1 MQVVSKLLN
10 YTKNNVH
17 YGVFFMEPVDPEREN
32 IPSYKKLI
40 QTPMDLGTI
49 LNRVYLDYYKNCHQ
63 FWVDL
68 GLVFKNC
75 RKFNKDP
82 TVDIRTLCDTLREVA
97 KELYKQW
104 YAQSLEKYERYM
116 KEYQER
122 GPPQHEIVAKT
133 DDHDVVRRQ
142 TELEWKTK
150 ENELNSII
158 KQFQSYQSQNNMDP
172 HSTNSQEFKIQM
184 AQFFHNNPML
194 FNNKFNLEEVTNYTK
209 NMVFEKNAPLSSGGS
224 MNQPPGPSTSGP
236 KLFPAMPTSGSTQ
249 LPGGQP
255 TPTQKTMMPM
265 SKPSGPPSGN
275 GPSMQDPSKPTQEM
289 VKTSEIKD
297 PNQKMEPALSL
308 AEIELYNPGPYHFEW
323 LRDEKAEIAVEDEPQ
338 LFFTEEEL
346 KEIDLNKEID
356 KLFLVKWKNLSYL
369 DSTWEHESIIAS
381 PQKINDYRY
390 YNRAPNKEERSSI
403 LNQVNRHKTYL
414 DILNNP
420 KKRAKCSNAY
430 LYELKNRLYHYDVG
444 HHKKPFHYTQNNQP
458 IYKGRKLLR
467 SYQLESLNWLIS
479 AWYEGRNVILADEMG
494 LGKTIQ
500 SMAFLNHLGTFEGV
514 RGPFLVIAPLSTL
527 EHWKRTAEEWTNM
540 NSILYYDTNSIDG
553 RASCRAYEWF
563 YIDISTKG
571 SILQTAE
578 LYKFQVVITSFEVFL
593 QDLNNVFINIPIQ
606 FIVVDEAHRLKN
618 QNAKILTS
626 LKRLPCKRILLLTGT
641 PIQNNTEELW
651 SLLNYIEPDKFYS
664 LQVFMSEFGDLSN
677 VDQLEKL
684 HRVLRPYLLRRRKEE
699 VESSIPPLQETIIDI
714 EMTTLQ
720 KTIYKALYDKNK
732 SLLTKGITMSN
743 FNTSLN
749 NLEMQLR
756 KACNH
761 PFLIKEIEA
770 ELTKDCKTFEE
781 REQKMIEC
789 SGKMILLDKLLPKMR
804 NEGKKVLIFSQ
815 FTQMLLL
822 LEDYLRFRGY
832 KFEKID
838 GGIKAKER
846 QNAIDRFNDP
856 SKKRDVFL
864 LSTKAGGLGIN
875 LTSANCVVI
884 YDSDWNPQN
893 DVQATARAHRIG
905 QQSEVQCYRL
915 VTAKTYEATMFERAS
930 KKLGL
935 DQAIFLG
942 GNFKST
948 GASGDD
954 KDEKKMNKQE
964 METLLK
970 KGILGFIND
979 DDTGAKQFEEKD
991 IDDILEKNTRIAKYS
1006 LINGTYTFS
1015 KSSFV
1020 SEKTTEN
1027 VNLEDPDFWEKVLK
1041 NTESATMSL
1050 LNSLNNNKEL
1060 LTNYEERLAFLLKLN
1075 DAVATLIE
1083 QKLNIAGYN
1092 GEDEKNLIEILT
1104 KISSMKVFNKGIRD
1118 LANQWLN
1125 EVSRPNRRF
1134 KKTLESELRHIAV
1147 SGQTTGPTPREGRA
1161 TRKRDAD
1168 KKDDSDGERIFG
1180 GDDDEGE
1187 VEVQDDMPLF
1197 EEDDDDDDP
1206 SKRKM
1211 SNKSKGKLSFKYAL
1225 YLNVLCITTEE
1236 FLRKLCVYC
1245 ERPKCTIFCQG
1256 FCKRSF
1262 HQECKNKIEEG
1273 NNNIFP
1279 LTTYLHV
1286 CCLQARSVDLK
1297 IMILISMSMSLAWMM
1312 KN

>member
-1 MQVVSKLLN
+1 MQVISKLLN
-10 YTKNNVH
+10 FTKNNVH
-17 YGVFFMEPVDPEREN
+17 YGVFFMEPVDPDRDG
-32 IPSYKKLI
+32 IPNYKKI
-40 QTPMDLGTI
+40 IPTPMDLGTM
-49 LNRVYLDYYKNCHQ
+49 LNRIYLDYYRDCHQ
-63 FWVDL
+63 FWIDL

-82 TVDIRTLCDTLREVA
+82 SVDIRILCDTLREIA

-104 YAQSLEKYERYM
+104 HSQSLEKYQKLM
-116 KEYQER
+116 KEYQEASQKQR
-122 GPPQHEIVAKT
+122 ESEEPEKT
-133 DDHDVVRRQ
+133 DEQDQIRRKA
-142 TELEWKTK
+142 ELEWKTK
-150 ENELNSII
+150 ENELNNILA
-158 KQFQSYQSQNNMDP
+158 QFQLYQKQNTSTSQ
-172 HSTNSQEFKIQM
+172 SANSQELKMQM
-184 AQFFHNNPML
+184 SQFFHDNPMY
-194 FNNKFNLEEVTNYTK
+194 FNTKLNLEELTDYTK
-209 NMVFEKNAPLSSGGS
+209 NLPIDPTLQSGLINPPL
-224 MNQPPGPSTSGP
+224 
-236 KLFPAMPTSGSTQ
+236 
-249 LPGGQP
+249 
-255 TPTQKTMMPM
+255 PTQKV
-265 SKPSGPPSGN
+265 
-275 GPSMQDPSKPTQEM
+275 DE
-289 VKTSEIKD
+289 
-297 PNQKMEPALSL
+297 NQKMDICPPQGNMQPSTEGLKPPLMQPLDKKEPEPIFENTLTL
-308 AEIELYNPGPYHFEW
+308 PEIEQFNPGPYHFEW
-323 LRDEKAEIAVEDEPQ
+323 LRDEKAEISVEEEP
-338 LFFTEEEL
+338 LGYLTEEEL
-346 KEIDLNKEID
+346 NEIDLTKEVD
-356 KLFLVKWKNLSYL
+356 RLFLVKWKNLSYL
-369 DSTWEHESIIAS
+369 DSTWEHESVIAC

-390 YNRAPNKEERSSI
+390 FNRAPNKEDRTSI

-414 DILNNP
+414 DILTNP

-430 LYELKNRLYHYDVG
+430 LNDLRNKLYHYDAG
-444 HHKKPFHYTQNNQP
+444 HSKKPFQYTANNQP

-467 SYQLESLNWLIS
+467 SYQLESLNWMIQ
-479 AWYEGRNVILADEMG
+479 AWYENRNVILADEMG

-500 SMAFLNHLGTFEGV
+500 STAFLNHLATFEGV
-514 RGPFLVIAPLSTL
+514 RGPFLIIAPLSTL

-540 NSILYYDTNSIDG
+540 NSILYYDVNSIDG

-563 YIDISTKG
+563 YVDISTKG

-578 LYKFQVVITSFEVFL
+578 LYKFQVCITSFEVFL
-593 QDLNNVFINIPIQ
+593 QDLNNVFINIPFQ

-618 QNAKILTS
+618 QNAKILSS

-641 PIQNNTEELW
+641 PVQNNTEELW
-651 SLLNYIEPDKFYS
+651 SLLNYIEGEKFHS
-664 LQVFMSEFGDLSN
+664 LPAFMAEFGDLSN

-684 HRVLRPYLLRRRKEE
+684 HRVLKPYLLRRRKEE

-732 SLLTKGITMSN
+732 SLLSKGITLSN

-770 ELTKDCKTFEE
+770 ELTKECKTFEE
-781 REQKMIEC
+781 RQQKMIES

-822 LEDYLRFRGY
+822 LEDYLRYRGY

-856 SKKRDVFL
+856 TKKRDVFL

-905 QQSEVQCYRL
+905 QQFEVSCYRL

-935 DQAIFLG
+935 DQAIFMG
-942 GNFKST
+942 GNFKT
-948 GASGDD
+948 TDAGDRD

-979 DDTGAKQFEEKD
+979 DEQAEQQFEDKD

-1027 VNLEDPDFWEKVLK
+1027 VNLNDPDFWEKVLK
-1041 NTESATMSL
+1041 NTESQTTSL
-1050 LNSLNNNKEL
+1050 LNSLNNNKEI
-1060 LTNYEERLAFLLKLN
+1060 LTNYEERLAFFLKLN
-1075 DAVATLIE
+1075 DAVAQLIE
-1083 QKLNIAGYN
+1083 QKLNITGYN
-1092 GEDEKNLIEILT
+1092 GEDEKNLIDILT
-1104 KISSMKVFNKGIRD
+1104 KIVTMKVFSKGIRD

-1125 EVSRPNRRF
+1125 EISRPNRRF

-1147 SGQTTGPTPREGRA
+1147 GGHTPSTLAKVPKKSGDGTKA
-1161 TRKRDAD
+1161 
-1168 KKDDSDGERIFG
+1168 DSDGERVFG
-1180 GDDDEGE
+1180 GDDDEDG
-1187 VEVQDDMPLF
+1187 VEAQDDMMMM
-1197 EEDDDDDDP
+1197 EDDDMDDDP
-1206 SKRKM
+1206 RKGKI
-1211 SNKSKGKLSFKYAL
+1211 SNKAKGTFHYNRISGL
-1225 YLNVLCITTEE
+1225 IH
-1236 FLRKLCVYC
+1236 RK
-1245 ERPKCTIFCQG
+1245 
-1256 FCKRSF
+1256 
-1262 HQECKNKIEEG
+1262 
-1273 NNNIFP
+1273 
-1279 LTTYLHV
+1279 
-1286 CCLQARSVDLK
+1286 
-1297 IMILISMSMSLAWMM
+1297 
-1312 KN
+1312 